1 MRSDRMH
8 GNKPNPA
15 SIPVRW
21 LGNSGETT
29 MTNFSKLAL
38 GATGMAALFAVASP
52 ASAQYQGQPYQND
65 GGSVLGAI
73 INGVT
78 GGGYGQYPQGNYGY
92 GGINQRV
99 AVNQC
104 ARAVEQGRN
113 GYARN
118 GYGQNGYANNGYAN
132 NGYGNGNLRVVGITQ
147 VERKRGVLKVSGIA
161 STGFDQR
168 ASRDRRDRDDD
179 RYERNDDRYD
189 RDGRGEYGNNG
200 YYRGN
205 MQANVRFS
213 CRVDLRGNV
222 QDVRIDRG
230 VASTYRR

>member
-1 MRSDRMH
+1 
-8 GNKPNPA
+8 
-15 SIPVRW
+15 
-21 LGNSGETT
+21 

-52 ASAQYQGQPYQND
+52 ASAQYQGQPYQGQPYQNN
-65 GGSVLGAI
+65 GGGVIGAI

-78 GGGYGQYPQGNYGY
+78 GGYGQYPLGNYGY
-92 GGINQRV
+92 GQIDQRV

-104 ARAVEQGRN
+104 ARAIEQGQN

-132 NGYGNGNLRVVGITQ
+132 NGYGNPYAQNGYANGNLRVVGITQ
-147 VERKRGVLKVSGIA
+147 IERKRGVLKVSGIA
-161 STGFDQR
+161 SSGFDQR
-168 ASRDRRDRDDD
+168 FDRGRHNRDDD
-179 RYERNDDRYD
+179 RYERNDDRYERGND
-189 RDGRGEYGNNG
+189 RNDDRYERDGRGAYGNNG
-200 YYRGN
+200 YGREN
-205 MQANVRFS
+205 MRTNVRFS
-213 CRVDLRGNV
+213 CRVDMRGNV